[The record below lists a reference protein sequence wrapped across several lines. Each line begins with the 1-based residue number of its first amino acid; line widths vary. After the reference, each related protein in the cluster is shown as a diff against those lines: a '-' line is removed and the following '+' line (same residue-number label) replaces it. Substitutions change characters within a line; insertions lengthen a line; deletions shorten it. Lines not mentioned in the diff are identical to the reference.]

1 MLVAVLLLPSQVG
14 SVSADTWRL
23 EQGKGWKAVPSKGK
37 DKYLLLMAR
46 TEKLINTGQADA
58 LRNEWTKLKKEFSEI
73 KEQDLNTFIKAE
85 ILFCKRKYTKAAR
98 SYDKFLDKDYN
109 ESALYQAALE
119 RQFAIAKA
127 FLAGRKI
134 RVLGIF
140 KMKGY
145 AQGIKIMERITERA
159 SDRPIGTQAAIA
171 VAKHYEKRRKFAEAH
186 LKWSEVSW
194 QWETGQIAK
203 DALLAMARCKH
214 AAYKGPKYNAAN
226 LKSAKTYY
234 QDFELRY
241 PKDAKELGIDKI
253 VKQIDEQM
261 AYKQFTIAKY
271 YQRTGK
277 TQAANLYYDMVIR
290 SWPNTDAAERAKQIF
305 TDDLGGE
312 QIKK

>member
-1 MLVAVLLLPSQVG
+1 MVVAIALSSQAG
-14 SVSADTWRL
+14 LASADTWRL
-23 EQGKGWKAVPSKGK
+23 EQSQDWRTVSTKDK

-46 TEKLINTGQADA
+46 TEKLVNTGQADA
-58 LRNEWTKLKKEFSEI
+58 LRNEWTRLKTEFPEI
-73 KEQDLNTFIKAE
+73 KEQDLDIFIQAE
-85 ILFCKRKYTKAAR
+85 ILFCRRSFTKAAR
-98 SYDKFLDKDYN
+98 AYDKFLDKDYN

-119 RQFAIAKA
+119 SQFTIAKR
-127 FLAGRKI
+127 FLAGRKV

-145 AQGIKIMERITERA
+145 AQGIKIMEKITERA
-159 SDRPIGTQAAIA
+159 SDRPIAAQAAIE
-171 VAKHYEKRRKFAEAH
+171 VAQHYEKRKKFAEAY

-203 DALLAMARCKH
+203 EALLAMARCKH

-241 PKDAKELGIDKI
+241 PRDARELGIDEI
-253 VKQIDEQM
+253 VRQIDEQM

-290 SWPNTDAAERAKQIF
+290 NWPNSDAAERARQVF
-305 TDDLGGE
+305 TDNLGGE

>member
-1 MLVAVLLLPSQVG
+1 MLVVVLALFSQAG
-14 SVSADTWRL
+14 LVSADTWRL
-23 EQGKGWKAVPSKGK
+23 DKDQGWKAVPTEGK
-37 DKYLLLMAR
+37 DEYLLLMAR

-58 LRNEWTKLKKEFSEI
+58 LHHEWTKLKTEFSEI
-73 KEQDLNTFIKAE
+73 KEKDLDTFIRAE
-85 ILFCKRKYTKAAR
+85 MFFCKRNFVKAAR
-98 SYDKFLDKDYN
+98 SYDKFLEKDYN
-109 ESALYQAALE
+109 ESGLYQVALE
-119 RQFAIAKA
+119 RQFNIAKA
-127 FLAGRKI
+127 FLDGRKI

-145 AQGIKIMERITERA
+145 AEGIKIMEKITERA
-159 SDRPIGTQAAIA
+159 GDRTIGTQAAIE
-171 VAKHYEKRRKFAEAH
+171 VAKHYEKRKKFAEAH

-194 QWETGQIAK
+194 QSETGQVAK
-203 DALLAMARCKH
+203 DALLGMARCKH
-214 AAYKGPKYNAAN
+214 AAYKGPNYNAAH

-241 PKDAKELGIDKI
+241 PIDARELGVDKI

-290 SWPNTDAAERAKQIF
+290 NWPNTQAAQLAREIF
-305 TDDLGGE
+305 TDNFGAE
-312 QIKK
+312 ETEK